1 MLPDDRRKV
10 FGLSF
15 FLLCLL
21 YPTFALGMES
31 EDCLGCHADA
41 DMVGEECFVS
51 SAPFLNSAH
60 ADVGCSA
67 CHESI
72 SEEHPDD
79 GLVPSRPNCL
89 DCHYDMS
96 EEYSQSAHSAN
107 TVCSDCHNPHKARGA
122 KAVSGQDMNAMCVAC
137 HASDQVTGSHSEWL
151 PQAKLHISMVPC
163 VTCHTASKDVVISLY
178 ITHKRE
184 NSEAGGLDLADHA
197 ELATLAG
204 SANVQDL
211 VDTNQDDYISI
222 AELRMFNRNPAN
234 KNVQLLGM
242 MTPAQVSHDIM
253 TLDNR
258 WDCSFC
264 HVSGPGAMQTSYVSL
279 AQPDGSFK
287 RVPAEQGAVL
297 DALFGTPDF
306 YMVGATRSKT
316 MNYIGLAIIS
326 GGLVLPIGHGSLRIL
341 TRKNRRKSEDKS

>member
-1 MLPDDRRKV
+1 MLADYRQKILAP
-10 FGLSF
+10 GF

-21 YPTFALGMES
+21 CPALALGMEN
-31 EDCLGCHADA
+31 EDCLGCHD
-41 DMVGEECFVS
+41 DVDLVGEGSFV
-51 SAPFLNSAH
+51 AEVAFVNSAH
-60 ADVGCSA
+60 ADIGCSS
-67 CHESI
+67 CHDSI
-72 SEEHPDD
+72 SAAHPDD
-79 GLVPSRPNCL
+79 GLAASRPNCL
-89 DCHYDMS
+89 DCHGDVA
-96 EEYSQSAHSAN
+96 EEYAQTTHNENAG
-107 TVCSDCHNPHKARGA
+107 CSDCHDPHNVRGA
-122 KAVSGQDMNAMCVAC
+122 AAVSGHDMNAMCVEC
-137 HASDQVTGSHSEWL
+137 HTADDVVDSHSEWL
-151 PQAKLHISMVPC
+151 PQANLHIGMVPC
-163 VTCHTASKDVVISLY
+163 VTCHTASEDVIISLY
-178 ITHKRE
+178 ITHKKE
-184 NSEAGGLDLADHA
+184 NIETGALDLADHG
-197 ELATLAG
+197 ELAALAG
-204 SANVQDL
+204 SDDVQDL
-211 VDTNQDDYISI
+211 VDTNRDDYISI

-242 MTPAQVSHDIM
+242 MTPASVSHDIT

-316 MNYIGLAIIS
+316 MNYLGLAIIA
-326 GGLVLPIGHGSLRIL
+326 GGLVLPIGHGSLRFL